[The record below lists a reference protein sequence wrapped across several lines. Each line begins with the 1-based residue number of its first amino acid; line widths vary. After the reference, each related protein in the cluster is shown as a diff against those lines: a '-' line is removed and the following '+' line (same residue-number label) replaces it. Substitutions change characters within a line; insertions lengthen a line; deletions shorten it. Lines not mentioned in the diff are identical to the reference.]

1 VGLPANKPYKHAGI
15 FFMGRNKSPGMIE
28 LIIASGFGISAITG
42 FALSQ
47 TRQPYALTQVQFCP
61 QSANHPNA
69 IDKNL
74 DKTNRK
80 LAKKGK
86 QTKDK
91 KYFDQTAQEELNER
105 FCHQPRFVLKEEWDR
120 YGSFGSAIPYKGD
133 AIAPIKDVPVHNPNY
148 VLWNLVGVGSI
159 WGIYACIAY
168 RKHKLCNRDLEFS
181 EEEKSIAHTLWL
193 EQNTHRD
200 LASFQK
206 QLDLEIT
213 KEVKQQ
219 NHQQVRHELGLTDP
233 NDGYREQL
241 NAETA
246 LLGREVQH
254 SQFYKQRAENLRD
267 MAKANKERENYEK
280 GIGLDG
286 TSESSVGIPTTPEV
300 IKKQGGAIASAVAN
314 FNLGL
319 IYSGATTAPSIIR
332 HKFTFGEKGKK
343 ISDVVKLDE
352 DIALA
357 LGLEHTPRIVRDKG
371 DIVIEVP
378 RSDREYPTIHQALKQ
393 IKPTEGQSV
402 RMLAGYDT
410 DGDLMLLDVLK
421 SPDCHGLGA
430 GATKSGKTQGIYA
443 QIAALCHLYTPEEL
457 KIAIYDGKNSL
468 ILPES
473 LKPWQYCEVAKA
485 NEGTSFIEMI
495 EAERVRRLQ
504 LRDGYRDITEYNEDN
519 PNEKLPYIVV
529 LMDEYSVDREQF
541 EGQKNNPDSNIMKQL
556 GKLARSEGI
565 HLFAY
570 DQSAKDENLSNR
582 VKENLACR
590 FIYRMVDAKCSS
602 YLEINGANQLLG
614 NGDLIVKFEGKE
626 HRCQMPNCSPDD
638 LAQITRSRVGQLGID
653 FSTIELTKHCGSTH
667 TKDGG
672 NDWYSTLVDWATENK
687 PNRQQLATKYMKLS
701 GQQPTEESLDILI
714 ESLNSNDI
722 WEN

>member
-1 VGLPANKPYKHAGI
+1 
-15 FFMGRNKSPGMIE
+15 MGRNKSPGMIE
-28 LIIASGFGISAITG
+28 LIIASGFGLSAITG
-42 FALSQ
+42 FAMSQ

-61 QSANHPNA
+61 QSANHPNV
-69 IDKNL
+69 IDQNL
-74 DKTNRK
+74 SKTNRK

-86 QTKDK
+86 EAKDK

-105 FCHQPRFVLKEEWDR
+105 FCHQPRFILKEEWDR
-120 YGSFGSAIPYKGD
+120 YGLFGSAIPFKGD
-133 AIAPIKDVPVHNPNY
+133 AITPIKDVPVDNPNY

-181 EEEKSIAHTLWL
+181 EEEKSIAHALWL

-219 NHQQVRHELGLTDP
+219 NHQQVRQELGLTDP
-233 NDGYREQL
+233 NDGYRDQL

-286 TSESSVGIPTTPEV
+286 NSESSVGIPTTPEV
-300 IKKQGGAIASAVAN
+300 IKKQGNAIAAAVAN

-319 IYSGATTAPSIIR
+319 NYSGATTAPSIIR

-343 ISDVVKLDE
+343 ISDIVKLGE

-378 RSDREYPTIHQALKQ
+378 RSDREFPLIHQALKDA
-393 IKPTEGQSV
+393 IKPDKGYS
-402 RMLAGYDT
+402 LAIIGGYTPDNKLLMI
-410 DGDLMLLDVLK
+410 DLANSADV
-421 SPDCHGLGA
+421 HALG
-430 GATKSGKTQGIYA
+430 GGTTNSGKTLGVLA
-443 QIAALCHLYTPEEL
+443 QLAVATSMYTPDEL
-457 KIAIYDGKNSL
+457 KFAIYDGKNSL

-473 LKPWQYCEVAKA
+473 LKPWLFCEVAKPD
-485 NEGTSFIEMI
+485 EGRSFIELV
-495 EAERVRRLQ
+495 ENERIKRMNM
-504 LRDGYRDITEYNEDN
+504 RDGYQNLREYKEEN
-519 PNEKLPYIVV
+519 PDDKTPLILVV
-529 LMDEYSVDREQF
+529 MDEYSTDREQF
-541 EGQKNNPDSNIMKQL
+541 EGKKNEPDKNLMKSFA
-556 GKLARSEGI
+556 KKARSEGMHI
-565 HLFAY
+565 LAL
-570 DQSAKDENLSNR
+570 DQDCKDENISNR
-582 VKENLACR
+582 VKSQLATR
-590 FIYRMVDAKCSS
+590 FIYKMVDSKC
-602 YLEINGANQLLG
+602 ANYVEVPTSTQLLG
-614 NGDLIVKFEGKE
+614 IGDLIVRLDGKE
-626 HRCQMPNCSPDD
+626 IRCQMPWCKPKD
-638 LAQITRSRVGQLGID
+638 LEEITQSIVKQLNID
-653 FSTIELTKHCGSTH
+653 ITTIELPKHCGSTH
-667 TKDGG
+667 TKNGE
-672 NDWYSTLVDWATENK
+672 NDWYSVLVDWATENK

-701 GQQPTEESLDILI
+701 GQQPTEESLDILL
-714 ESLNSNDI
+714 ESLNSYDA
-722 WEN
+722 

>member
-1 VGLPANKPYKHAGI
+1 
-15 FFMGRNKSPGMIE
+15 MGRNKSPGMIE
-28 LIIASGFGISAITG
+28 LIIASGFGITAITG
-42 FALSQ
+42 FAMSQ

-61 QSANHPNA
+61 QSANHPNV
-69 IDKNL
+69 IDQNL
-74 DKTNRK
+74 SKTNRK

-86 QTKDK
+86 EAKDK

-105 FCHQPRFVLKEEWDR
+105 FCHQPRFILKEEWDR
-120 YGSFGSAIPYKGD
+120 YGLFGSTIPFKGD
-133 AIAPIKDVPVHNPNY
+133 AIAPIKDVPVDNPNY
-148 VLWNLVGVGSI
+148 VFWNLVGVGSI

-233 NDGYREQL
+233 NEGYRDQL

-286 TSESSVGIPTTPEV
+286 NSESSVGIPTTPEV
-300 IKKQGGAIASAVAN
+300 IKKQGNAIAAAVAN

-319 IYSGATTAPSIIR
+319 NYSGATTAPSIIR

-343 ISDVVKLDE
+343 ISDIVKLGE

-378 RSDREYPTIHQALKQ
+378 RSDREFPLIHQALKDA
-393 IKPTEGQSV
+393 IKPDKEYS
-402 RMLAGYDT
+402 LAIIGGYTPDNKLLMI
-410 DGDLMLLDVLK
+410 DLANSADV
-421 SPDCHGLGA
+421 HALG
-430 GATKSGKTQGIYA
+430 GGTTNSGKTLGVLA
-443 QIAALCHLYTPEEL
+443 QLAVATSMYTPDEL
-457 KIAIYDGKNSL
+457 KFAIYDGKNSL

-473 LKPWQYCEVAKA
+473 LKPWLFCEVAKPD
-485 NEGTSFIEMI
+485 EGRSFIELV
-495 EAERVRRLQ
+495 ENERIKRMNM
-504 LRDGYRDITEYNEDN
+504 RDGYQNLREYKEENQNDKT
-519 PNEKLPYIVV
+519 PLILVV
-529 LMDEYSVDREQF
+529 MDEYSTDREQF
-541 EGQKNNPDSNIMKQL
+541 EGKKNEPDKNLMKSFA
-556 GKLARSEGI
+556 KKARSEGMHI
-565 HLFAY
+565 LAL
-570 DQSAKDENLSNR
+570 DQDCKDENISNR
-582 VKENLACR
+582 VKSQLATR
-590 FIYRMVDAKCSS
+590 FIYKMVDSKC
-602 YLEINGANQLLG
+602 ANYVEVPTSTQLLG
-614 NGDLIVKFEGKE
+614 IGDLIVRLDGKE
-626 HRCQMPNCSPDD
+626 IRCQMPWCKPKD
-638 LAQITRSRVGQLGID
+638 LEEITRSRVEQLNID
-653 FSTIELTKHCGSTH
+653 ITTIELPKHCGLTH
-667 TKDGG
+667 TKNGE
-672 NDWYSTLVDWATENK
+672 NDWYSVLVDWATENK

-714 ESLNSNDI
+714 ESLNSNDA